1 VWTLVQV
8 CTHTSTNV
16 HIFCT
21 CIQKQKNVI
30 QASVLIG
37 SSFQQVQQA
46 MLTVVT
52 TGTLK
57 SIANSREFIFP
68 LLKKM
73 NVPFVVWTGDVTWAT
88 DDETVYSFYKLSQP
102 KPKPKKSISIPAAL
116 MCDFVINLQTTLKS
130 WKDMT
135 RIIKRLE
142 KPYQATL
149 LKLG

>member
-1 VWTLVQV
+1 MWTLVQV

-16 HIFCT
+16 LHIFCT
-21 CIQKQKNVI
+21 CVQNRNVI

-46 MLTVVT
+46 MLIVVI

-73 NVPFVVWTGDVTWAT
+73 KIPFVVWTGDVTWAT

-102 KPKPKKSISIPAAL
+102 KPKPKSISKPCCL
-116 MCDFVINLQTTLKS
+116 DVWFVIKLQTLKS

-135 RIIKRLE
+135 RIK
-142 KPYQATL
+142 KGWKKQTYQATL
-149 LKLG
+149 LK